1 MLDSYRV
8 KKLNSM
14 LLDIKRKVLFSFFF
28 FLNLVKGVWCMSISR
43 RYQFREKL
51 EQHLNLALK

>member
-28 FLNLVKGVWCMSISR
+28 NLVKGVWCMSISR

-51 EQHLNLALK
+51 EQLLNLALK